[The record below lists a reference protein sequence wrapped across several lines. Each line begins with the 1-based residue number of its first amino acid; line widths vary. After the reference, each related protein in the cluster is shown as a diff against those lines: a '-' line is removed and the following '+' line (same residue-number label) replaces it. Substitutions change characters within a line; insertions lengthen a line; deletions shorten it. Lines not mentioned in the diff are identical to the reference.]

1 MFIGI
6 GLLHLRRA
14 LSIGRSTVTLS
25 PVLTPREMNE
35 QNKHRIS
42 VELPEQN
49 EHKWAQMGSNGH

>member
-6 GLLHLRRA
+6 GLLHHRRA
-14 LSIGRSTVTLS
+14 LSVGFPVTLS

-42 VELPEQN
+42 VELLEQN
-49 EHKWAQMGSNGH
+49 EHKWVQMGSNGH